1 MTERD
6 IPLCVDLDGTLL
18 RSDLL
23 VESALGLFKR
33 NPLYLFAM
41 LAWLLRGKAAL
52 KHEIASRYE
61 PDFSSLPWDQRV
73 IDLLRSEHGQRELIL
88 CTASD
93 QRYADAI
100 SEELGIFDKAYGSS
114 AMHNMEGRNKAA
126 HLVEMYGERGFDY
139 AANSSTDLAV
149 WERARRAYLFNA
161 SPGVVRAA
169 EKVADVASVVP
180 NETAGPRVWLR
191 ALRLHQWLKNL
202 LVILPLLTAH
212 RLMDPTAL
220 REAVIAFFAFGL
232 CASGVYVLNDLFDLG
247 ADRRHPRKR
256 TRAFASGTLP
266 VLRGVLIA
274 PLLTISAFALAI
286 TLLPIGFVI
295 TLLVYNLATLA
306 YTFGLKR
313 MVMLDT
319 VILAALYTL
328 RIIAGTLAIR
338 SQISFWLLAFS
349 MFVFLSL
356 AMLKRYTELKIVAD
370 AGGGGAGGRGYHS
383 EDLSI
388 VQSLGTAS
396 GYISVLVLALYINSS
411 VSESLYR
418 NPEWLWLL
426 CPPFL
431 YWISRIWLI
440 AHRGRMHDDPVVF
453 AVTDRVSQ
461 IVLLVMAAT
470 TVAAI

>member
-6 IPLCVDLDGTLL
+6 LPLCVDLDGTLL

-41 LAWLLRGKAAL
+41 LVWLLRGKAAL
-52 KHEIASRYE
+52 KHQIASRYQ

-73 IDLLRSEHGQRELIL
+73 VDLLRGEHGQRELVL

-100 SEELGIFDKAYGSS
+100 IQELGIFDLAFGSS
-114 AMHNMEGRNKAA
+114 ATHNMEGRNKSA
-126 HLVEMYGERGFDY
+126 HLVETYGERGFDY
-139 AANSSTDLAV
+139 AGNSRTDLSV
-149 WERARRAYLFNA
+149 WAHARRAYVFNA
-161 SPGVVRAA
+161 SAGVVRDAGKIT
-169 EKVADVASVVP
+169 EIADVVP
-180 NETAGPRVWLR
+180 AQSGSLRAWLR

-212 RLMDPTAL
+212 RLLDPTAT
-220 REAVIAFFAFGL
+220 REAIIAFFAFGL
-232 CASGVYVLNDLFDLG
+232 CASGVYVLNDLFDLS

-256 TRAFASGTLP
+256 TRAFAAGTLP
-266 VLRGVLIA
+266 VLHGVFVA
-274 PLLTISAFALAI
+274 PLLTIIAFALAI
-286 TLLPIGFVI
+286 TMLPLGFVI
-295 TLLVYNLATLA
+295 TLLIYNLATLA
-306 YTFGLKR
+306 YSFGLKR
-313 MVMLDT
+313 VVMLDT
-319 VILAALYTL
+319 VILAGLYTL
-328 RIIAGTLAIR
+328 RIIAGTLAIG
-338 SQISFWLLAFS
+338 SAISFWLLAFS

-418 NPEWLWLL
+418 HADWLWLL

-440 AHRGRMHDDPVVF
+440 AHRGLMHDDPVVF

-461 IVLLVMAAT
+461 CVLVVMAAIT
-470 TVAAI
+470 IAAI

>member
-6 IPLCVDLDGTLL
+6 IPLCVDLDGTLV

-41 LAWLLRGKAAL
+41 LVWLLRGKAAL
-52 KHEIASRYE
+52 KHEIATRYR
-61 PDFSSLPWDQRV
+61 PDFGSLPWDPRV
-73 IDLLRSEHGQRELIL
+73 IELLRAEHGRRELVL

-100 SEELGIFDKAYGSS
+100 SKELGLFDRSYGSS
-114 AMHNMEGRNKAA
+114 PAFNMEGHNKAA
-126 HLVEMYGERGFDY
+126 RLVEMFGERGFDY
-139 AANSSTDLAV
+139 AANSRSDLAV
-149 WERARRAYLFNA
+149 WGHARKAYLFNA
-161 SPGVVRAA
+161 STGVARDASKLTQIAAVAPAQTGGLRA
-169 EKVADVASVVP
+169 
-180 NETAGPRVWLR
+180 WLR

-212 RLMDPTAL
+212 RLLDPNAT

-256 TRAFASGTLP
+256 TRAFAAGTLP
-266 VLRGVLIA
+266 LLHGVVIA
-274 PLLTISAFALAI
+274 PLLTLAAFALAI
-286 TLLPIGFVI
+286 TLLPLGFVV

-306 YTFGLKR
+306 YSFGLKR
-313 MVMLDT
+313 VVMLDT
-319 VILAALYTL
+319 VILAGLYTL
-328 RIIAGTLAIR
+328 RIIAGTLAIG
-338 SQISFWLLAFS
+338 SAISFWLLSFS

-356 AMLKRYTELKIVAD
+356 AMLKRYTELKIVAE

-418 NPEWLWLL
+418 HADWLWLL

-461 IVLLVMAAT
+461 CVLVVMAAIT
-470 TVAAI
+470 IAAI